1 MIQIRIDL
9 LRRDD
14 IGSSQMN
21 PLPSIVTLGD
31 SFIFSDVPLGKYD
44 IVMRANGDAR
54 ALYVA
59 DLRVGPRSVLDEGL
73 EATPQSKDPIELVI
87 GFDGGS
93 VEGRILNPKKLPV
106 LVVLAPQPSRRKNST
121 LFKAIRLKDGSDPFT
136 FTGLPP
142 GLYSLFAFET
152 NDSEDGDTIPYLS
165 SDFLSLHENS
175 ATSVSVEKGATVGP
189 VQLRWIAR

>member
-1 MIQIRIDL
+1 MAI
-9 LRRDD
+9 
-14 IGSSQMN
+14 
-21 PLPSIVTLGD
+21 
-31 SFIFSDVPLGKYD
+31 
-44 IVMRANGDAR
+44 AR

-73 EATPQSKDPIELVI
+73 ELTPQSTDPIELVI

-106 LVVLAPQPSRRKNST
+106 LVVLAPQPSRRKKTRRSSRQSASRTAPILSRSLVCRPVCIPSSLLKRTT
-121 LFKAIRLKDGSDPFT
+121 LK
-136 FTGLPP
+136 
-142 GLYSLFAFET
+142 
-152 NDSEDGDTIPYLS
+152 NGDTIPYLS